1 MGGGEV
7 GEGEWSSERWKRG
20 RRGKSIMDPERLRQ
34 DQFGGGE
41 DRGSVWGHVECM
53 RAWGCVAVGK
63 AWVWSLGKGASESW
77 WKW

>member
-1 MGGGEV
+1 MVLGEV
-7 GEGEWSSERWKRG
+7 EEREEREVNNGPGEAETGPVW
-20 RRGKSIMDPERLRQ
+20 
-34 DQFGGGE
+34 GGE

-63 AWVWSLGKGASESW
+63 AWVWSLRKGASESW